1 MSSVRIGIVGLGWWA
16 CDVHIPNFLR
26 VEGAEIAALC
36 SRSPENIE
44 RGRAALKGQAEPA
57 AFASYDDLLAS
68 DAVDA
73 VVVCTPNHLHGAMA
87 LAAVWAGRHVYVEKP
102 LATVPAECPPIVAE
116 AEDAALVVQV
126 GVELR
131 YSDVATTMRRLI
143 AEGAIGEPA
152 LVHTNVWRSWGAP
165 GAWRAD
171 AEQSGGQ
178 FHELCIHY
186 IDLLGYLAGQPPQWA
201 TAAGGSRLGIRDV
214 DYLFTTIGYE
224 GGAVGSFGMCLFA
237 AGGGSDITVEA
248 IGLEGR
254 LVGEIVG
261 GTVTL
266 TPKDGEPEDR
276 SPQRSGDEVFGFP
289 GSLESAQSF
298 VDCIRTGSTPSADAV
313 EGARL
318 CCICEAARRSL
329 ADGGE
334 RVTIDTVAG

>member
-1 MSSVRIGIVGLGWWA
+1 
-16 CDVHIPNFLR
+16 
-26 VEGAEIAALC
+26 
-36 SRSPENIE
+36 
-44 RGRAALKGQAEPA
+44 
-57 AFASYDDLLAS
+57 
-68 DAVDA
+68 
-73 VVVCTPNHLHGAMA
+73 
-87 LAAVWAGRHVYVEKP
+87 
-102 LATVPAECPPIVAE
+102 VAE

-143 AEGAIGEPA
+143 DEGAIGEPA

-171 AEQSGGQ
+171 AELSGGQ

-186 IDLLGYLAGQPPQWA
+186 IDLLGFLAGQPPQWA

-214 DYLFTTIGYE
+214 DHLFATIGYA

-254 LVGEIVG
+254 LVGEIMG
-261 GTVTL
+261 GAVTL
-266 TPKDGEPEDR
+266 TPKGGEPEDR
-276 SPQRSGDEVFGFP
+276 SPQRAGDEVLGFP

-298 VDCIRTGSTPSADAV
+298 VDCIRTGAAPSADAAAG
-313 EGARL
+313 ERL

-329 ADGGE
+329 AEGGKQ
-334 RVTIDTVAG
+334 VGVDSV

>member
-1 MSSVRIGIVGLGWWA
+1 MSDVRIGIVGLGWWA
-16 CDVHIPNFLR
+16 CDVHIPNWLR
-26 VEGAEIAALC
+26 VEGAELAALC
-36 SRSPENIE
+36 SRSPDNLA
-44 RGRAALKGQAEPA
+44 RGRRALAGRAEPA
-57 AFASYDDLLAS
+57 AFASYDALLAS

-73 VVVCTPNHLHGAMA
+73 VVVCTPNHLHGAMT
-87 LAAVWAGRHVYVEKP
+87 LAAVWAGKHVYVEKP
-102 LATVPAECPPIVAE
+102 LATEPVECAPIVTE
-116 AEDAALVVQV
+116 AADGGRVVQV

-131 YSDVATTMRRLI
+131 YSDVATTMRGLI
-143 AEGAIGEPA
+143 DEGAIGEPA

-186 IDLLGYLAGQPPQWA
+186 IDLLGYLAGAPPQWA

-214 DYLFTTIGYE
+214 DYTFTTIGYA
-224 GGAVGSFGMCLFA
+224 GGVVGSFGMCLFA

-276 SPQRSGDEVFGFP
+276 SPERAEGEIFGFP
-289 GSLESAQSF
+289 GSLEAAQSF
-298 VDCIRTGSTPSADAV
+298 VECIRTGAAPSADAAAG
-313 EGARL
+313 ERL

-329 ADGGE
+329 AKGGE
-334 RVTIDTVAG
+334 RVAVDTVAG